1 MEVPML
7 QKLRLMTVISL
18 AVLVLTPLAFSAPVR
33 IGTITLNESP
43 YEKFGALY
51 FPFRFN
57 SAPLMWVLCET
68 GVNSTGCVNGLVSDV
83 VCVTNNSAG
92 EGVAAMISDT
102 ETSLSLGN
110 LPPDFPC
117 QVAATPPIFL
127 KETGQPQVLSGSGI
141 PTILPTGAPGPLIMV
156 VATSDL
162 DPSTTVTSDT
172 LQILTQ

>member
-1 MEVPML
+1 ML
-7 QKLRLMTVISL
+7 QKLRLTAISL
-18 AVLVLTPLAFSAPVR
+18 VVFVLTPLAFSAPVQ

-51 FPFRFN
+51 FPFTFRI
-57 SAPLMWVLCET
+57 STPLMWVLCEN
-68 GVNSTGCVNGLVSDV
+68 GVNSGGCVNGLVSDV
-83 VCVTNNSAG
+83 VCVTNNSAH
-92 EGVAAMISDT
+92 EGVAAMISDQ

-127 KETGQPQVLSGSGI
+127 VETGKPQILSGSGI
-141 PTILPTGAPGPLIMV
+141 PTVLPNGAAGPLIMV

-162 DPSTTVTSDT
+162 DPSTSVTSDT
-172 LQILTQ
+172 LQISTQ